1 MQMRA
6 SALRAFLRRGLLN
19 YDLAALLAVPRRYAV
34 APPELARDA
43 PVAYVLHPL
52 IVDVR
57 PLLGDELYLS
67 GLHRGDARVSK
78 RARADEPLLGEVR
91 LHDGVA
97 AVAVSDGVAE
107 VLDGEQRAL
116 FFKVGGDDVARGEA
130 VHSGVLAGVLVHYAA
145 SVDDLYLFK
154 VVALAD
160 KEVVRVVRRRN
171 FDAA

>member
-19 YDLAALLAVPRRYAV
+19 YDLAALLAVPRRDAV

-116 FFKVGGDDVARGEA
+116 FFKVGGDGVARGEA